1 LTISAYVIGK
11 HFVKQVNISE
21 PLSVRTEMRENPEES
36 LWVHADDRSDIFRLQ
51 DVFGLHPL
59 AVEAIVHAHQPSK
72 VEEYDTYLFTI
83 IDGVRYEKQ
92 KQKARIDR
100 EEEVHNE
107 DGSSRGSR
115 FSDNEYSDSDLEED
129 DLYVFLEQRWIIT
142 INFNNQQLASNI
154 KQRISKS
161 LMPSYNR
168 SISVPSSEQRQQQ
181 PLSSKRNV
189 DSSSYNRAICEMV
202 YRFAIEEVIS
212 SYYPI
217 LSDINA
223 RLEQIEDYVILHQ
236 PTKSQL
242 SDVLLIR
249 RKLGFLE
256 STIVMI
262 TAAFTDIINGVVQTK
277 LNKDSL
283 RHIRSLNDRLTYL
296 KNNME
301 NMHQRVINL
310 REAYNSSLNANLNE
324 TIRTL
329 TVIATIIL
337 PLTLITGIYGM
348 NFDAMPELHSPFGY
362 YYSLLLMGA
371 VAGGM
376 VVYFKNKKWI

>member
-11 HFVKQVNISE
+11 HSVKQVNISE
-21 PLSVRTEMRENPEES
+21 PLSVRKEMREHPEES
-36 LWVHADDRSDIFRLQ
+36 LWIHADDRGDIFRLQ

-59 AVEAIVHAHQPSK
+59 AIEAIVHTHQPSK
-72 VEEYDTYLFTI
+72 VEEYDAYLFTI

-92 KQKARIDR
+92 KVSGGR
-100 EEEVHNE
+100 EGEEQNKNVSGRPSDHE
-107 DGSSRGSR
+107 D
-115 FSDNEYSDSDLEED
+115 DLYSDSDLEED
-129 DLYVFLEQRWIIT
+129 DLYIFLEQRWIIT
-142 INFNNQQLASNI
+142 INFNNQQLESNV
-154 KQRISKS
+154 KQRISRS
-161 LMPSYNR
+161 LIPSHR
-168 SISVPSSEQRQQQ
+168 SIPIPLSEQQQQ
-181 PLSSKRNV
+181 QSSLSSQRNV

-217 LSDINA
+217 LSNINA
-223 RLEQIEDYVILHQ
+223 KLEQIEDQVILHQ

-242 SDVLLIR
+242 SDILLIR

-256 STIVMI
+256 NTLAMI

-277 LNKDSL
+277 LSKDSL
-283 RHIRSLNDRLTYL
+283 RHIRSLNDRVAYL
-296 KNNME
+296 KNNVE
-301 NMHQRVINL
+301 NMYQRVINL
-310 REAYNSSLNANLNE
+310 REAYNSSMNANLNE
-324 TIRTL
+324 IIRTL

-348 NFDAMPELHSPFGY
+348 NFDVMPELHSPYGY

-376 VVYFKNKKWI
+376 VIYFKNKKWI